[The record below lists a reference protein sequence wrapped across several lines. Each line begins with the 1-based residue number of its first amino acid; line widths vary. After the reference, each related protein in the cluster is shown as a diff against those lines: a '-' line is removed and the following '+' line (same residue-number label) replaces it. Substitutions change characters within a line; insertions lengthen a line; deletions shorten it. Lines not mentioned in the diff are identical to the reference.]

1 VEVTLSFKRILVAM
15 DGGAI
20 SLQAARTAMELAR
33 ALNAEIAIVHA
44 VEPPIEY
51 SGEIGFPA
59 EMLLQASAQET
70 AEIFDALKRSV
81 DLPDSASHFLHV
93 GHAAEVIASVVGE
106 WRADLVVIGSH
117 GRGGLGR
124 VLLGSVAEAVVRHA
138 PCPVLVTRRVG

>member
-1 VEVTLSFKRILVAM
+1 MSFKRILIAV
-15 DGGAI
+15 DGGAL
-20 SLQAARTAMELAR
+20 SMQASRTALELAQ

-70 AEIFDALKRSV
+70 AEILDVLQRSV
-81 DLPDSASHFLHV
+81 DLPDSAPHFIHV
-93 GHAAEVIASVVGE
+93 GHAAEVIASVAGE

-138 PCPVLVTRRVG
+138 PCPVLVTRKVG